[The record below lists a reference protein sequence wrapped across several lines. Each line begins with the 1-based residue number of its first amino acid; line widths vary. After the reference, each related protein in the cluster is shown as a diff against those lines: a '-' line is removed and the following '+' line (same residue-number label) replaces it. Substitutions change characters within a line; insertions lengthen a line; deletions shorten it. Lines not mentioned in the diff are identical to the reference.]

1 MREECYACSPPEADG
16 FVKPATAGTPGKPLT
31 TDLRGLAALMTDRS
45 EPTGRAEP
53 TTEVATSASIGDAEL
68 DKRLEPSL
76 VAVVARSGL
85 TSHDYT
91 AAVCARQ

>member
-1 MREECYACSPPEADG
+1 
-16 FVKPATAGTPGKPLT
+16 
-31 TDLRGLAALMTDRS
+31 MTDRS

-91 AAVCARQ
+91 AGMREAMTAYGPAQVGVLTRSRESATPRGAADDHQPVNQ

>member
-1 MREECYACSPPEADG
+1 VLPGGLSSLKGARLREECYACSPPEADG

-53 TTEVATSASIGDAEL
+53 TTEVATSASRPAM
-68 DKRLEPSL
+68 PSW
-76 VAVVARSGL
+76 
-85 TSHDYT
+85 TSASSQASSRWSRD
-91 AAVCARQ
+91 RD